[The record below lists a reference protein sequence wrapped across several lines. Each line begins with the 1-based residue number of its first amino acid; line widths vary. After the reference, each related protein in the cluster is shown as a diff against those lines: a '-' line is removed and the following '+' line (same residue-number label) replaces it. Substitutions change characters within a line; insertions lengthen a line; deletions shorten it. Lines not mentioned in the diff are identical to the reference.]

1 MLLAEL
7 LHVLSVAHHT
17 GALGHDLLA
26 AIQTRGHYEG
36 LALALGQDIH
46 YLCMCDALAI
56 YYIYIVLVLCLHGC
70 CGGDNEERL
79 LCCGG
84 N

>member
-17 GALGHDLLA
+17 GALGHDLLT
-26 AIQTRGHYEG
+26 AIQTRGLYEG

-70 CGGDNEERL
+70 CGVYGEHVLECHR
-79 LCCGG
+79 G
-84 N
+84 